1 MANKTLVLVAMI
13 FAVAMIFIDQTIVA
27 LAIPELQRDLALSA
41 TGSQWIINGYLLALS
56 ALFAFG
62 GKLSDVLGHRRMVL
76 VGVVGFAAASALCG
90 ATPTGSLAEAW
101 LIFFRV
107 VQGVFAAIMFPASLA
122 IVVSAFPIRERG
134 RALAVF
140 FAITGGLTAI
150 GPISGGYLTEWTW
163 RAIFWVNVPVA
174 IIAVVL
180 TQLARPAEGRHP
192 GRIDYRG
199 AVMVSGGMGLVVL
212 ALQQSTDWGWGS
224 VATWACIVAGLALL
238 AAFVRYEL
246 RIPEPLIQLRI
257 FRDRGFAVDNVVLF
271 LLSVT
276 FVPLFF
282 FASLYS
288 QVALGNDASNAGLYL
303 MIWFAGFAV
312 AAQIGGR
319 ILDTRGARP
328 SVVAGCLISAVGF
341 ALWGSSLP
349 DLSVDSQWVYILI
362 AGAGIGL
369 VLGPVSTDAANRA
382 PRTRYGE
389 IMGITQ
395 TARNFGAS
403 LGLAVLGSILIAR
416 NTANIES
423 TLEGAGVP
431 AGVAERV
438 AHAITT
444 SGGGDSGRFASEAG
458 GRIGD
463 IFHDVQ
469 IDFAHSVQTVFYL
482 MAGVMAVAFV
492 VAVLGVPHGRVEEEV
507 VTDDEVEGGVG
518 RVADSPA

>member
-1 MANKTLVLVAMI
+1 MPNKTLVLVAMI

-27 LAIPELQRDLALSA
+27 LAIPELQRDLGLSA

-76 VGVVGFAAASALCG
+76 VGVVGFATASALCG
-90 ATPTGSLAEAW
+90 ATPTGALAEPW

-107 VQGVFAAIMFPASLA
+107 VQGVFAALMFPASLA
-122 IVVSAFPIRERG
+122 IVVSAFPIHERG

-140 FAITGGLTAI
+140 FAITGGLTAV
-150 GPISGGYLTEWTW
+150 GPIAGGYLTEWTW

-174 IIAVVL
+174 IIAVVM
-180 TQLARPAEGRHP
+180 TRIAHPAEGRHP
-192 GRIDYRG
+192 GKIDYRG
-199 AVMVSGGMGLVVL
+199 AVMVSAGMGLLVL
-212 ALQQSTDWGWGS
+212 ALQQSTDWGWDN
-224 VATWACIVAGLALL
+224 VVTWACIVAGLALL
-238 AAFVRYEL
+238 VAFVLYEL
-246 RIPEPLIQLRI
+246 WIPEPLIQVRI
-257 FRDRGFAVDNVVLF
+257 FRDRGFAVDNLVLF

-303 MIWFAGFAV
+303 LIWFAGFAV

-349 DLSVDSQWVYILI
+349 DLSVNSQWIYILI

-416 NTANIES
+416 NTSNVES

-431 AGVAERV
+431 PAVADRV
-438 AHAITT
+438 AHAISS
-444 SGGGDSGRFASEAG
+444 SGGGDSERFASEAG
-458 GRIGD
+458 GRFGD
-463 IFHDVQ
+463 IFRAVQ
-469 IDFAHSVQTVFYL
+469 LDFAHSVQTVFYL
-482 MAGVMAVAFV
+482 MAGVMALAFV
-492 VAVLGVPHGRVEEEV
+492 VAVLGVPHGRVEEEPV
-507 VTDDEVEGGVG
+507 VVDEEVEVG
-518 RVADSPA
+518 PVADSPA